1 MNEIYII
8 GTLYLV
14 YYISFLLFLTVYFK
28 RIRNETRLKFFYT
41 YILIKLTPNIIVLKI
56 LIPIICILYNAYQY
70 YKDMQLYNTEKNE
83 LDEKSKK

>member
-14 YYISFLLFLTVYFK
+14 YNISFLLFLTVYFK
-28 RIRNETRLKFFYT
+28 RIRNETRLKFLYT
-41 YILIKLTPNIIVLKI
+41 YVAINLTPNITILRI

-70 YKDMQLYNTEKNE
+70 YKDMKLYSVEKN
-83 LDEKSKK
+83 KSKENE